1 MMFGIQVGWY
11 LYWFPLSQERCE
23 VLREDNYAQSCTC
36 GGYNARMHKE
46 EITTIYLC
54 IIFSIWSTSVPEL
67 LNQEVEFLAF

>member
-1 MMFGIQVGWY
+1 MMFGIQVGWC
-11 LYWFPLSQERCE
+11 LYWFLLSQERCE
-23 VLREDNYAQSCTC
+23 VLWEDNYAQSCTF

-46 EITTIYLC
+46 EIITIYLC